1 MLLWVGAPRVGVG
14 MTEALHG
21 GGDAPAAGCT
31 VLVLDSSPVFA
42 EALAQSLTTS
52 GVDSTY
58 AEITEHVDVTSAGV
72 VILDGDRPT
81 AAIAAAG
88 SMRRRGFEPRIVLLV
103 KKSGGAQKRLLADIG
118 AQGWLTRQASID
130 DVATAVRR
138 VAAGKTVAPRGGVT
152 TATAEELAIERLTQ
166 REQVIVQLIA
176 TGRGNGAIA
185 EALGISANTV
195 RTHVQNVMAKLGVG
209 SRMAVVA
216 VARRT
221 ALLDVAYAAEP
232 DL

>member
-1 MLLWVGAPRVGVG
+1 MSSVGGS
-14 MTEALHG
+14 
-21 GGDAPAAGCT
+21 AAAVPGCT

-42 EALAQSLTTS
+42 EALAQSLTSS
-52 GVDSTY
+52 GVNSIY
-58 AEITEHVDVTSAGV
+58 AEITDALAAPAAGV

-81 AAIAAAG
+81 AAITAAG
-88 SMRRRGFEPRIVLLV
+88 SLRRLGLDPRIVLLV
-103 KKSGGAQKRLLADIG
+103 KKGSGAQKRLLADVG
-118 AQGWLTRQASID
+118 AHGWLTRQSSID
-130 DVATAVRR
+130 DVASAVRR
-138 VAAGKTVAPRGGVT
+138 VAAGMTVTPRGAAA
-152 TATAEELAIERLTQ
+152 TATPEEMAIERLTQ
-166 REQVIVQLIA
+166 RERAIVQLIA

-216 VARRT
+216 IARRT